1 MVSAMSSNVFDS
13 ADDNPTAV
21 GGGEISMACASHI
34 GRVRAGNEDSVTIC
48 PELNLTI
55 LADGMGGHNAGEVAS
70 RLAIRSLRNAIQA
83 GESLYGAMISAHN
96 NVRQAA
102 SESLGFDGM
111 GTTLIAGVYDDKRVE
126 IATIGDSRVY
136 QYRDQELRQL
146 SRDQTLAQQM
156 RDENWG
162 EEVEGSRRYE
172 HILTSAVGI
181 ESLCKPVVLSHRF
194 YPGDIHLYCSDG
206 LTGCVSDD
214 HIAMTLLNFSD
225 SLEDCAQALL
235 RAALQNGA
243 PDNVT
248 VSLVK
253 RH

>member
-1 MVSAMSSNVFDS
+1 
-13 ADDNPTAV
+13 
-21 GGGEISMACASHI
+21 MACASHI
-34 GRVRAGNEDSVTIC
+34 GRVRVSNEDAVAIC
-48 PELNLTI
+48 PELNLSI

-70 RLAIRSLRNAIQA
+70 RLAISSLRDAIGK
-83 GESLYGAMISAHN
+83 GESLYGGMITAHN
-96 NVRQAA
+96 RVRQAA

-111 GTTLIAGVYDDKRVE
+111 GTTLIAGLYDEKRVE

-136 QYRDQELRQL
+136 QYREHELRQL

-162 EEVEGSRRYE
+162 EEVEGSRQFE

-181 ESLCKPVVLSHRF
+181 ETLCKPVVLNHRF
-194 YPGDIHLYCSDG
+194 FPGDIHLYCSDG
-206 LTGCVSDD
+206 LTACVSDE
-214 HIAMTLLNFSD
+214 HIAVTLLNFSE
-225 SLEDCAQALL
+225 SLEDCAQALI
-235 RAALQNGA
+235 RTALQNGA